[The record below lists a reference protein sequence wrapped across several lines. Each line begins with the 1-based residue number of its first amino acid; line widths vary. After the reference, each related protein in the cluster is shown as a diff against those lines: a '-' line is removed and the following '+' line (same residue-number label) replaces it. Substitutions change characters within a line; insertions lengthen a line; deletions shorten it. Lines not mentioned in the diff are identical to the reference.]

1 MCCAGLRG
9 GRRNELAGVAAGLQL
24 DCVGVWPGAAASLR
38 TTAPSVGALRRAP
51 RPAQPPR
58 SSRTALISQTG
69 AGKSFSMEGPANNKG
84 LVPRIFQRAFELF
97 SSDADIK
104 SFEISLQFF
113 ELYNEQLQARARAPA
128 RTQWRVRGRQP
139 ARCMGLQPASH
150 HASHVHMHLCGEQAQ
165 HHMHMSRPST
175 GTRRHTAHAAHA
187 CSPLAPAGRPRP
199 RLGRQIQAHA
209 RPTPSRSALPRRTCS
224 MSVRQWM

>member
-1 MCCAGLRG
+1 M
-9 GRRNELAGVAAGLQL
+9 
-24 DCVGVWPGAAASLR
+24 
-38 TTAPSVGALRRAP
+38 
-51 RPAQPPR
+51 
-58 SSRTALISQTG
+58 QTG

-139 ARCMGLQPASH
+139 AGCMGLQPASH
-150 HASHVHMHLCGEQAQ
+150 
-165 HHMHMSRPST
+165 
-175 GTRRHTAHAAHA
+175 
-187 CSPLAPAGRPRP
+187 
-199 RLGRQIQAHA
+199 
-209 RPTPSRSALPRRTCS
+209 
-224 MSVRQWM
+224 